1 MLVSSSLRFQV
12 QEPDWVRCAEVPYH
26 VIEYERRST
35 SELNTLQYPAMQV
48 GWIRL
53 D

>member
-12 QEPDWVRCAEVPYH
+12 QELDWGRCTEVPYH

-35 SELNTLQYPAMQV
+35 SESNTLPYPAVQV
-48 GWIRL
+48 